1 MIDRLKS
8 LGYKNIY
15 HVNENYT
22 SQKCSFCGNQ
32 TELKPDSRYRIKM
45 CTQEGG
51 CGITQH
57 RDVMAAHNMVNI
69 MEGYLYKGGRPD
81 YLPVKVTST
90 TDGSTED

>member
-1 MIDRLKS
+1 
-8 LGYKNIY
+8 
-15 HVNENYT
+15 
-22 SQKCSFCGNQ
+22 
-32 TELKPDSRYRIKM
+32 M

-81 YLPVKVTST
+81 YLPVKVP
-90 TDGSTED
+90 DLIRL